1 MKLLF
6 RYLQNLSTKSLKSSL
21 MVLMFAA
28 PQVAGIPF
36 SKENKVLAQT
46 QNRCPAGTIPAT
58 FNWTPTNNFADFLRQ
73 NLSAEGVGV
82 RFQFTES
89 IPGRVIDTQ
98 ESRILNSVYGG
109 LPAPNLFFNIGPQKN
124 PAPGSATL
132 NITFSQPVT
141 LASPLI
147 LLDIDRNGERDIG
160 FIYQDRVTVSAFNN
174 GSPVS
179 LNTRT
184 LGSPSTVRLTGNLAE
199 GIDENSFPDRSDGNI
214 EVVPSG
220 AVSQIRILYEPGQEY
235 GAPNQDE
242 SIGVA
247 KISICAPTGSIG
259 DTVYND
265 ANGNSSQDNGEVGI
279 GNVPVALVGA
289 GGDGQF
295 GTGDDFTRTTTTDSN
310 GKYGFTE
317 LPGGSYRVTVNTP
330 PSGFTPTQVPS
341 NPITLTPGQKIDT
354 VDFGFTQ
361 AQAGSIGD
369 TVYNDTNGNSSQ
381 DNGEVGIGNVPVAL
395 VGAGGDGQF
404 GTGDDF
410 TRTTTTDSNGKYG
423 FTELPGGN
431 YRVTVNT
438 PPSGFT
444 PTQVPSNPITLTPG
458 QKIDTVDFGFT
469 QRQVGSIGD
478 FVFSDRNR
486 NGTPDNGETGIP
498 NATLILRNSSNQEV
512 ARTTTNSN
520 GIYGFTGIP
529 LGEYTVE
536 VIQPG
541 DNFRPTTG
549 TKLTANL
556 TQSSP
561 NTDKIDFGFQSTGV
575 GAEDAVNIR
584 LLKRITGA
592 SRNGQPVSGVNFNTF
607 TPDPNS
613 NNDDSLN
620 DAQRQLVRGVP
631 NLEAP
636 LQSGDEAEYTI
647 YFITEGSENLQN
659 IRLCDLIPQG
669 TTFTNNSLIVNGA
682 GNGGDNGRYL
692 SPLTPVDNFSNI
704 CPANNTNGAVLV
716 NLGVLPGGNVGFVR
730 FRVKIN

>member
-1 MKLLF
+1 VDAWKEEFLLHYWGRYMKSLF
-6 RYLQNLSTKSLKSSL
+6 RYLQNLPTKSLKSSL
-21 MVLMFAA
+21 MVLMFVA
-28 PQVAGIPF
+28 PQVAGIGLNQ
-36 SKENKVLAQT
+36 ENKVLAQT
-46 QNRCPAGTIPAT
+46 QTSCPAGTIPAT

-73 NLSAEGVGV
+73 SLNAEGVGV
-82 RFQFTES
+82 KFEFTES
-89 IPGRVIDTQ
+89 TSGVIDTE
-98 ESRILNSVYGG
+98 ESRIMNSVYGG
-109 LPAPNLFFNIGPQKN
+109 LPGPNLFFNIGPQKT

-147 LLDIDRNGERDIG
+147 VMDIDRNGERDIG

-179 LNTRT
+179 VNTRT

-199 GIDENSFPDRSDGNI
+199 GINENSFPDRSDGNI

-220 AVSQIRILYEPGQEY
+220 QVSQIRILYEPGQEY
-235 GAPNQDE
+235 GAPTQDE

-247 KISICAPTGSIG
+247 RISICAP
-259 DTVYND
+259 V
-265 ANGNSSQDNGEVGI
+265 
-279 GNVPVALVGA
+279 
-289 GGDGQF
+289 
-295 GTGDDFTRTTTTDSN
+295 
-310 GKYGFTE
+310 
-317 LPGGSYRVTVNTP
+317 
-330 PSGFTPTQVPS
+330 
-341 NPITLTPGQKIDT
+341 
-354 VDFGFTQ
+354 
-361 AQAGSIGD
+361 GSIGD

-395 VGAGGDGQF
+395 VGAGPDGQF

-410 TRTTTTDSNGKYG
+410 NRTTNTDSNGKYS

-444 PTQVPSNPITLTPG
+444 PTQVPNNPVTLTPG

-486 NGTPDNGETGIP
+486 NGVADSGEVGIP
-498 NATLILRNSSNQEV
+498 NVTLILRNSSNQEI

-520 GIYGFTGIP
+520 GIYGFPGIP
-529 LGEYTVE
+529 LSEYTVE
-536 VIQPG
+536 AIRPG
-541 DNFRPTTG
+541 NDFNPTTR
-549 TKLTANL
+549 TTLPANL
-556 TQSSP
+556 TQNNP
-561 NTDKIDFGFQSTGV
+561 NTDTIDFGFQATGV
-575 GAEDAVNIR
+575 GAEGSPNIR

-592 SRNGQPVSGVNFNTF
+592 SRNGQTVTGVNFNTF
-607 TPDPNS
+607 TSDPNS

-631 NLEAP
+631 NLTTP
-636 LQSGDEAEYTI
+636 LTSGDEAEYTI
-647 YFITEGSENLQN
+647 YFITEGGENLQN
-659 IRLCDLIPQG
+659 IRFCDLIPQG
-669 TTFTNNSLIVNGA
+669 TTFTNNSLTVNGA

-692 SPLTPVDNFSNI
+692 TPLTPIDNFSSI

-716 NLGVLPGGNVGFVR
+716 NLGVIPGGNVGFVR
-730 FRVKIN
+730 FRVTIN

>member
-6 RYLQNLSTKSLKSSL
+6 RYLQNLPTKSLKSGL

-28 PQVAGIPF
+28 PQVAGIGF
-36 SKENKVLAQT
+36 NQENKVLAQT
-46 QNRCPAGTIPAT
+46 QLSCPAGTIPAT
-58 FNWTPTNNFADFLRQ
+58 FNWTPSNNLADFLRQ
-73 NLSAEGVGV
+73 SLNAEGVGV
-82 RFQFTES
+82 RFEFTES
-89 IPGRVIDTQ
+89 TSGVIDTE

-109 LPAPNLFFNIGPQKN
+109 LPAPNLFFNIGPQKT
-124 PAPGSATL
+124 PAPGGATL

-147 LLDIDRNGERDIG
+147 LMDIDRNGERDLG
-160 FIYQDRVTVSAFNN
+160 FIYQDRVTVTAFNN

-179 LNTRT
+179 VNTRT

-199 GIDENSFPDRSDGNI
+199 GINENSFPDRSDGNI

-235 GAPNQDE
+235 GTPTQDE

-247 KISICAPTGSIG
+247 KITICAPAGSIG

-265 ANGNSSQDNGEVGI
+265 TNSNSTQDNAEVGI
-279 GNVPVALVGA
+279 GNVPVTLVGA
-289 GGDGQF
+289 GSDGQF

-310 GKYGFTE
+310 GKY
-317 LPGGSYRVTVNTP
+317 S
-330 PSGFTPTQVPS
+330 
-341 NPITLTPGQKIDT
+341 
-354 VDFGFTQ
+354 
-361 AQAGSIGD
+361 
-369 TVYNDTNGNSSQ
+369 
-381 DNGEVGIGNVPVAL
+381 
-395 VGAGGDGQF
+395 
-404 GTGDDF
+404 
-410 TRTTTTDSNGKYG
+410 

-444 PTQVPSNPITLTPG
+444 PTQVPNNPVTLTPG
-458 QKIDTVDFGFT
+458 QKIDTVDFGFN

-486 NGTPDNGETGIP
+486 NGVADNGEVGIP
-498 NATLILRNSSNQEV
+498 NVTLILRNSSNQEI

-520 GIYGFTGIP
+520 GIYGFPGIP

-536 VIQPG
+536 AIRPG
-541 DNFRPTTG
+541 NNFNPTTR
-549 TKLTANL
+549 TTLPANL
-556 TQSSP
+556 TQNNP
-561 NTDKIDFGFQSTGV
+561 NTDTIDFGFQSTGV
-575 GAEDAVNIR
+575 GAEDSPNIR

-592 SRNGQPVSGVNFNTF
+592 SRNGQTVTGVNFNTF
-607 TPDPNS
+607 TSDPNS

-620 DAQRQLVRGVP
+620 DAQRQLIRGVP
-631 NLEAP
+631 NLSTP
-636 LQSGDEAEYTI
+636 LTSGDEAEYTI
-647 YFITEGSENLQN
+647 YFITEGGENLQN
-659 IRLCDLIPQG
+659 IRFCDLIPQG
-669 TTFTNNSLIVNGA
+669 TTFTNNSLTVNGA

-730 FRVKIN
+730 FRVTIN

>member
-1 MKLLF
+1 MKPLF
-6 RYLQNLSTKSLKSSL
+6 RYLQNLPTKSLKSSL

-147 LLDIDRNGERDIG
+147 LLDIDRNGERDLG

-247 KISICAPTGSIG
+247 KISICAPAGSIG

-265 ANGNSSQDNGEVGI
+265 ANANSSQDNGEVGI
-279 GNVPVALVGA
+279 GSVPVALVGA

-361 AQAGSIGD
+361 
-369 TVYNDTNGNSSQ
+369 
-381 DNGEVGIGNVPVAL
+381 
-395 VGAGGDGQF
+395 
-404 GTGDDF
+404 
-410 TRTTTTDSNGKYG
+410 
-423 FTELPGGN
+423 
-431 YRVTVNT
+431 
-438 PPSGFT
+438 
-444 PTQVPSNPITLTPG
+444 
-458 QKIDTVDFGFT
+458 
-469 QRQVGSIGD
+469 RQVGSIGD

-498 NATLILRNSSNQEV
+498 NVTLILRNSSNQEV

-620 DAQRQLVRGVP
+620 DAQRQLVRGVT

-636 LQSGDEAEYTI
+636 LQSGDEAEYTL

-669 TTFTNNSLIVNGA
+669 TTFTNNSLTVSGA